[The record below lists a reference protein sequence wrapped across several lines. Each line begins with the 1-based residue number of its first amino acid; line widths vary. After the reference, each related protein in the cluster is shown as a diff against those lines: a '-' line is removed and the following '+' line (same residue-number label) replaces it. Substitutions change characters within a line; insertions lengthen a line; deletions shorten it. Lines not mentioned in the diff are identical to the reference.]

1 METLAIIAAVSYYV
15 FAFLAVAL
23 CVVLFRHYRQYGW
36 LLVGVAFIQ
45 PIWLLAVRLIHGRPL
60 LYYIT
65 ATTEAPDG
73 SIRHDYHIGF
83 PILHIVAIIGLY
95 LLVRKTRH
103 ETVA

>member
-15 FAFLAVAL
+15 FAFIAVAL
-23 CVVLFRHYRQYGW
+23 CVILFRHYRHHGW

-45 PIWLLAVRLIHGRPL
+45 PIWQLGLRLIHGRPL

-65 ATTEAPDG
+65 ATTASDG
-73 SIRHDYHIGF
+73 SIRTGYHIGF
-83 PILHIVAIIGLY
+83 PVFHFVAIIGLY
-95 LLVRKTRH
+95 LLVRKAHH